1 MLEAGDYTVS
11 VRRNVR
17 QSVAEEQ
24 LPLAERKVL
33 RYDDKTGAPIQN
45 LFSDVNGEITYFSR
59 SNPEATYPQ
68 GPMTKLTD
76 AVRNADTEPAPK
88 TEAPCPPRA
97 RYMKP
102 ARLPF
107 RMFTATNPYGMRFW
121 ISSRWMR

>member
-45 LFSDVNGEITYFSR
+45 LFSDVNGEITYF
-59 SNPEATYPQ
+59 
-68 GPMTKLTD
+68 
-76 AVRNADTEPAPK
+76 PAQSGGDLSARPHDQ
-88 TEAPCPPRA
+88 ANRRRA
-97 RYMKP
+97 QRGYG
-102 ARLPF
+102 ARAENGGH
-107 RMFTATNPYGMRFW
+107 RAHHGRG
-121 ISSRWMR
+121 I